1 MSLIFGKKLAF
12 NATDERH
19 QQKQWNELQ
28 VTRKSTANVMSDLM
42 SLSQDP
48 LMVGN
53 AGRTPADAYREF
65 DPTTKIEMV
74 PFGEHATL
82 SRVMQ
87 KSRSV
92 DIGKTLYEYRKSS
105 DVDAGQSSMSGQTG
119 VKMNHVDYNYG
130 GAIIPIHD
138 IGFGRQWRDM
148 KAMQSEG
155 FDALVDDARESERKL
170 MTTIDKYMWNG
181 NANLVVKGNKWL
193 GLRNDPTVANATL
206 GLDLAL
212 PASTAT
218 DIRDEVR
225 RVRDILFI
233 TNNCTQGLRLGIS
246 REIASNWERVFS
258 TAEGVFGTIND
269 MIMKLRGIVEIYE
282 DSELVG
288 NEFVLFWDDQE
299 GFHPVTGMAISSYA
313 VQRQNY
319 NDDFNFIKWAATGF
333 LAKNDFTG
341 RTCALYAA

>member
-1 MSLIFGKKLAF
+1 MSLIFGKKLAY
-12 NATDERH
+12 NATDLRH
-19 QQKQWNELQ
+19 QEKQWNELQ
-28 VTRKSTANVMSDLM
+28 ITRKSTANVMNDLM
-42 SLSQDP
+42 SLSADP
-48 LMVGN
+48 MLTGN

-65 DPTTKIEMV
+65 DSTTKIEMV
-74 PFGEHATL
+74 PAGEHATL

-92 DIGKTLYEYRKSS
+92 DIGKTLFEYRKSS
-105 DVDAGQSSMSGQTG
+105 DVDTGQSSMSGQTG

-130 GAIIPIHD
+130 GAVIPIHD

-148 KAMQSEG
+148 RAMQSEG

-170 MTTIDKYMWNG
+170 MTTIGKYMWNG
-181 NANLVVKGNKWL
+181 DASLVVKGNKWL
-193 GLRNDPTVANATL
+193 GLRNDPTVASATL

-212 PASTAT
+212 AASSAT
-218 DIRDEVR
+218 DIRDEIR
-225 RVRDILFI
+225 RVRDILYI
-233 TNNCTQGLRLGIS
+233 TNNCTNGLRLGIS

-269 MIMKLRGIVEIYE
+269 MIMKLRGLVEIYE

-288 NEFVLFWDDQE
+288 NEIVMFWDDQE
-299 GFHPVTGMAISSYA
+299 GFHPVTGMAISTYA
-313 VQRQNY
+313 IQRQNH
-319 NDDFNFIKWAATGF
+319 NDDFNFVKWAGTGF

-341 RTCALYAA
+341 RTCALYAS

>member
-1 MSLIFGKKLAF
+1 MSLIFSKKLAT
-12 NATDERH
+12 NASDLR
-19 QQKQWNELQ
+19 QQNKQWGELQ
-28 VTRKSTANVMSDLM
+28 TLRKSTVNVMDDM
-42 SLSQDP
+42 ISLSLDP
-48 LMVGN
+48 TFAAN

-92 DIGKTLYEYRKSS
+92 DVGKTLFEYRKSS
-105 DVDAGQSSMSGQTG
+105 DVDPGQSSMSGQTG
-119 VKMNHVDYNYG
+119 VKMNHVDYSYG
-130 GAIIPIHD
+130 GAVVPIHD

-155 FDALVDDARESERKL
+155 FDALVDDSRESERKL
-170 MTTIDKYMWNG
+170 MTTIGDYMWNG
-181 NANLVVKGNKWL
+181 NDQLVVKGNKWL
-193 GLRNDPTVANATL
+193 GLRNDPTVASATL

-218 DIRDEVR
+218 AIRDEVR
-225 RVRDILFI
+225 RVRDILYI
-233 TNNCTQGLRLGIS
+233 TNNCTNGLRLGVS

-258 TAEGVFGTIND
+258 TAEGIFGTIND
-269 MIMKLRGIVEIYE
+269 MILKLRGIVEIYE

-288 NEFVLFWDDQE
+288 NQIVMFWDDQQ
-299 GFHPVTGMAISSYA
+299 GFHPVTGMAISTYA
-313 VQRQNY
+313 VQRFNH

-341 RTCALYAA
+341 NTCALYGE